1 MKKLFYLFTL
11 VVLLLFSCTKKESAN
26 TITVEEL
33 KPLLKE
39 NIQLVDVRTAQEY
52 ALGHIEDATLI
63 DVKSDD
69 FRKMMH
75 HNLDKSKP
83 VYVYCKLGG
92 RGEKACDILQK
103 DGFTV
108 YNLKGGYTA
117 WKIQSQE

>member
-1 MKKLFYLFTL
+1 M
-11 VVLLLFSCTKKESAN
+11 LFSCTKKENTN

-39 NIQLVDVRTAQEY
+39 SIQLVDVRTAQEY

-69 FRKMMH
+69 FKKMVH

-103 DGFTV
+103 DGYTV

-117 WKIQSQE
+117 WKIQNQE

>member
-1 MKKLFYLFTL
+1 MKRLIYLLTITTF
-11 VVLLLFSCTKKESAN
+11 LLFSCTKKEN
-26 TITVEEL
+26 INIVTVREL

-69 FRKMMH
+69 FKKMIH
-75 HNLDKSKP
+75 HNLDKSKS
-83 VYVYCKLGG
+83 VYVYCKLGR

-103 DGFTV
+103 EGFTV

-117 WKIQSQE
+117 WTIQNKE